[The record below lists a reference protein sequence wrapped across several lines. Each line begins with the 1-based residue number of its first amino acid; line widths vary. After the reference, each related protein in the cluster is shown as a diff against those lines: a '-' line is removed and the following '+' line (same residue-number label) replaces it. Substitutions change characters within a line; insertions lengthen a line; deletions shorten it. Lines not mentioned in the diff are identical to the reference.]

1 MESSTYYLLACLLGG
16 VLGLLYMAAVIYLA
30 S

>member
-1 MESSTYYLLACLLGG
+1 MKPSTYYLMACLLGG
-16 VLGLLYMAAVIYLA
+16 FLGLLYMAAVIYIT